1 MKFNFLAGKGT
12 RRDEVQGVTQL
23 EVMPGIFLKCFA
35 VLLLKKLETEAVVMM
50 DFIKKGLAFGLG
62 LAVTSKEQAEK
73 FVNELVKKGE
83 LSQEESKDMINQLIQ
98 RGEEEK
104 KEIKRIMR
112 EQLKQMMDELNLAT
126 KDDINRLEQRIQNLE
141 KRDE

>member
-1 MKFNFLAGKGT
+1 
-12 RRDEVQGVTQL
+12 
-23 EVMPGIFLKCFA
+23 
-35 VLLLKKLETEAVVMM
+35 M

>member
-1 MKFNFLAGKGT
+1 
-12 RRDEVQGVTQL
+12 
-23 EVMPGIFLKCFA
+23 
-35 VLLLKKLETEAVVMM
+35 MM

>member
-1 MKFNFLAGKGT
+1 
-12 RRDEVQGVTQL
+12 
-23 EVMPGIFLKCFA
+23 
-35 VLLLKKLETEAVVMM
+35 MM

-73 FVNELVKKGE
+73 FVDEMVKKGE
-83 LSQEESKDMINQLIQ
+83 LSQEESKDIINQLIQ

-104 KEIKRIMR
+104 NELKRIMR
-112 EQLKQMMDELNLAT
+112 EQIKQLMDELDLAT
-126 KDDINRLEQRIQNLE
+126 KDDINKLEQRIQNLE

>member
-1 MKFNFLAGKGT
+1 
-12 RRDEVQGVTQL
+12 
-23 EVMPGIFLKCFA
+23 
-35 VLLLKKLETEAVVMM
+35 MM

-83 LSQEESKDMINQLIQ
+83 LSQEESKDMINQLIH